1 MCCFFLALVFVG
13 PRLALLIL
21 WLVPY
26 WRAITLLAFNGGWFL
41 PILGLIFLPWL
52 TLMYMLVYPVYGF
65 FDWLLLGLA
74 VAADVATYS
83 SGYYR
88 NRFSGWQSPS
98 TPIDGTTPP
107 PEP

>member
-1 MCCFFLALVFVG
+1 
-13 PRLALLIL
+13 
-21 WLVPY
+21 
-26 WRAITLLAFNGGWFL
+26 
-41 PILGLIFLPWL
+41 
-52 TLMYMLVYPVYGF
+52 MYMLVYPVYGF

-98 TPIDGTTPP
+98 TQIDGTTPP